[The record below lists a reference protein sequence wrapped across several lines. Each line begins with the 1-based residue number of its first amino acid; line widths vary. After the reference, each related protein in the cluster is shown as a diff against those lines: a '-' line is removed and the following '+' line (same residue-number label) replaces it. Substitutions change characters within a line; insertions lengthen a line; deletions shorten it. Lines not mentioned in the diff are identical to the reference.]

1 MARRRAQTKFGI
13 VVEGLDKLDHLDGD
27 LRSRQH
33 RFLDRTVKHLARNV
47 AEKAPGGPARSV
59 GRSIYG
65 RVLTDTVG
73 AVGSDHPG
81 ARALDRGA
89 YIAPKHGQK
98 AVRWFKDGQ
107 PQFAAHVRIKPR
119 RYFARGL
126 RTRNQVAA
134 EEFARTFEGL

>member
-1 MARRRAQTKFGI
+1 MARRAQAKFGI
-13 VVEGLDKLDHLDGD
+13 VVEGLDKLEHLDGD
-27 LRSRQH
+27 LRSRQTV
-33 RFLDRTVKHLARNV
+33 FLDRTVKHLARNI
-47 AEKAPGGPARSV
+47 AEKAPGGPSRSV

-81 ARALDRGA
+81 AKALDRGA

-107 PQFAAHVRIKPR
+107 PQFAKYVKLPAR

-134 EEFARTFEGL
+134 AEFNRTMDGL

>member
-1 MARRRAQTKFGI
+1 MARRAQTKFGI
-13 VVEGLDKLDHLDGD
+13 VVEGLDKLEHLDGD

-33 RFLDRTVKHLARNV
+33 QFLDHTVKRLARNI
-47 AEKAPGGPARSV
+47 AEKAPGGPERSV

-73 AVGSDHPG
+73 AVGTDHPG
-81 ARALDRGA
+81 GKALDRGA
-89 YIAPKHGQK
+89 YMAPKHGQK
-98 AVRWFKDGQ
+98 AVRWFKDGK
-107 PQFAAHVRIKPR
+107 PQFAKHVRLEAR

-134 EEFARTFEGL
+134 QEFEREMKGL